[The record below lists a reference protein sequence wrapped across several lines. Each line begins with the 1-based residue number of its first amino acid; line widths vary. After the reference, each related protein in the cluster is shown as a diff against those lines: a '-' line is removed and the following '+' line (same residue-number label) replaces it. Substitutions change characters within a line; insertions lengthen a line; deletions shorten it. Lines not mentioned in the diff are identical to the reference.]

1 MCRQQRRRPGAGL
14 VGIATL
20 VTAEP
25 RLSLKP
31 ILLLFLFLILF
42 LFLLGALL
50 LWRVRG

>member
-1 MCRQQRRRPGAGL
+1 M
-14 VGIATL
+14 